1 MSAASKTVL
10 ALLCLVVLG
19 MVVFSIVSE
28 PYLARRMGPAARTR
42 HAIEQ
47 AERIQKK
54 VLTGSQ
60 NGMLSTN
67 LPTAFGAS
75 LMRSK
80 GVKEGFLRINE
91 EGLLLDGWRQP
102 LQIVLRSDLGL
113 LPDVSP
119 ALLAKPNDVVIWSS
133 GPNGVNE
140 FGKGD
145 DVFLRAK

>member
-10 ALLCLVVLG
+10 ALLCLVVLA
-19 MVVFSIVSE
+19 MVVFSIMSE

-42 HAIEQ
+42 HALEQ
-47 AERIQKK
+47 AERIHKK
-54 VLTGSQ
+54 VLAGTR
-60 NGMLSTN
+60 NGNLSTN
-67 LPTAFGAS
+67 LPSAFGAS

-80 GVKEGFLRINE
+80 GVKDGYLRINE

-102 LQIVLRSDLGL
+102 LQMMLRSNLVL
-113 LPDVSP
+113 LPEVAP
-119 ALLAKPNDVVIWSS
+119 ALLAKPSDVVIWSS

-145 DVFLRAK
+145 DVFLRIK